1 MTKSE
6 KQFKIVCEKFI
17 QSPPKYRMKIVLPQ
31 LIESLNQVKLE
42 RLEMLSED
50 KSWFDEIGDK
60 VSGWFG
66 GTGMNTVWERVIDGI
81 LDGMGLEEGIMRDT
95 VSVVLSN
102 AKWTEI
108 PGILTDCGKFSDLIV
123 AQIPEIVTK
132 YVARQFVD
140 EDILTVA
147 LRKTIVDSLATTE
160 FAQSMKGTVR
170 QVVCNAM
177 GWLGGL
183 FGDGVTPEKL
193 DKYKKELPAYSRGK
207 DTKPVVFK

>member
-1 MTKSE
+1 MTKTE

-31 LIESLNQVKLE
+31 LIESMNQVKLE
-42 RLEMLSED
+42 KLKMLSED
-50 KSWFDEIGDK
+50 KSWLDSIGDT

-66 GTGMNTVWERVIDGI
+66 GTGMNTIWERVIDGI

-95 VSVVLSN
+95 VSVVLAN
-102 AKWTEI
+102 AKWSEI
-108 PGILTDCGKFSDLIV
+108 PGILTDCNKFSDLVV

-147 LRKTIVDSLATTE
+147 LRKTIIDTLATTE

-170 QVVCNAM
+170 
-177 GWLGGL
+177 
-183 FGDGVTPEKL
+183 KI
-193 DKYKKELPAYSRGK
+193 
-207 DTKPVVFK
+207 

>member
-1 MTKSE
+1 MTKTE

-31 LIESLNQVKLE
+31 LIESMNQVKLE
-42 RLEMLSED
+42 KLKMLSED
-50 KSWFDEIGDK
+50 KSWFDSIGDT

-66 GTGMNTVWERVIDGI
+66 GTGMNTIWERVIDGI

-95 VSVVLSN
+95 VSVVLAN
-102 AKWTEI
+102 AKWSEI
-108 PGILTDCGKFSDLIV
+108 PGILTDCNKFSDLVV

-147 LRKTIVDSLATTE
+147 LRKTIIDTLATTE
-160 FAQSMKGTVR
+160 FAQSMNGTVR
-170 QVVCNAM
+170 KIVCDAM

-183 FGDGVTPEKL
+183 FGDGITQEKI
-193 DKYKKELPAYSRGK
+193 DQRKKELPAYSRGK

>member
-1 MTKSE
+1 MTKTE

-31 LIESLNQVKLE
+31 LIESMNQVKLE
-42 RLEMLSED
+42 KLKMLSED
-50 KSWFDEIGDK
+50 KSWLDSIGDT

-66 GTGMNTVWERVIDGI
+66 GTGMNTIWERVIDGI

-95 VSVVLSN
+95 VSVVLAN
-102 AKWTEI
+102 AKWSEI
-108 PGILTDCGKFSDLIV
+108 PGILTDCGKFSDLVV

-147 LRKTIVDSLATTE
+147 LRKTIIDTLATTE

-170 QVVCNAM
+170 KIVCDAM

-183 FGDGVTPEKL
+183 FGDGITQEKI
-193 DKYKKELPAYSRGK
+193 DQRKKELPAYSRGK

>member
-42 RLEMLSED
+42 RIKMLSED

-183 FGDGVTPEKL
+183 FGDGITPEKL

>member
-193 DKYKKELPAYSRGK
+193 DKYRKELPAYSRGK

>member
-160 FAQSMKGTVR
+160 FAQSMKGTIR